1 MENNI
6 LLVDDQREILRFLR
20 AALETLTGVKMK
32 IFESQS
38 GEEALLESSR
48 HKIDLLVTD
57 YKLPGMTG
65 LELMHKIRAR
75 HPDAKVIL
83 ISGVSERKARQEL
96 ANAGALAIFDKPIS
110 VADFLDAVERA
121 LGLVKTIFAA
131 ELKAEAAEQDD
142 ERPLKPSELL
152 TNFRQDV
159 NADAV
164 LLINDSGFVQARAGE
179 IRDKNEEER
188 VLPFLNQIHKA
199 SLAVSSAERGSYHI
213 FVGKDF
219 DFLFAPINPAY
230 SILIAG
236 VGLASEERVTEM
248 TANLLGLRSQVEKS
262 LRSIGQTGALHEP
275 KIPAPQVEPEPPFVI
290 PEDVTPAADLE
301 ALFSSA
307 LQGKT
312 SAPAALDTDDFWNQA
327 AEAHGSKPANANVIS
342 LEEARK
348 RGLISDDKK

>member
-1 MENNI
+1 MEHNI

-20 AALETLTGVKMK
+20 AALETLKNVKIK
-32 IFESQS
+32 VFESQS
-38 GEEALLESSR
+38 GEEALLESTR

-131 ELKAEAAEQDD
+131 ELKAEAVVQEDQ
-142 ERPLKPSELL
+142 RPLKPSELL

-164 LLINDSGFVQARAGE
+164 LLINDSGFVQARAGKL
-179 IRDKNEEER
+179 RDESEEER
-188 VLPFLNQIHKA
+188 VLPFLNQVHKA
-199 SLAVSSAERGSYHI
+199 SLAISSGGRGSYHI

-219 DFLFAPINPAY
+219 DLLFAPINPAY
-230 SILIAG
+230 SVLIAG
-236 VGLASEERVTEM
+236 AGLASEERVMEM

-262 LRSIGQTGALHEP
+262 LRSIGQTGALHER
-275 KIPAPQVEPEPPFVI
+275 KIPSPEPAPEPPLII
-290 PEDVTPAADLE
+290 PEDTTPAADLE
-301 ALFSSA
+301 ALFSNA
-307 LQGKT
+307 LQSKT
-312 SAPAALDTDDFWNQA
+312 SAPAASDAEDFWNQA
-327 AEAHGSKPANANVIS
+327 AEQHGSKPANSNVIS

-348 RGLISDDKK
+348 RGLISDEK